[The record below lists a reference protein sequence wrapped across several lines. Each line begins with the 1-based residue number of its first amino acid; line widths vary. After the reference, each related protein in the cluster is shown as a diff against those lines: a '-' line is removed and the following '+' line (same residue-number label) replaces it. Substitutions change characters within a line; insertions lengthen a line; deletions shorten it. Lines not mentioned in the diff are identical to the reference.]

1 MSELPAEPVLI
12 PPSALSP
19 EALQGVI
26 EAFIAREGTDYG
38 EVEWSQAD
46 KVTQLRALLQ
56 RGEAVIVFDAVTESC
71 TLVPRRELAALG
83 L

>member
-1 MSELPAEPVLI
+1 MSEPVEPVVV
-12 PPSALSP
+12 PAAALSA

-38 EVEWSQAD
+38 EVEWSLAE
-46 KVTQLRALLQ
+46 KVTQVRALLQ
-56 RGEAVIVFDAVTESC
+56 SGEALIVFDAVTESC
-71 TLVPRRELAALG
+71 TVVPRRELASFG